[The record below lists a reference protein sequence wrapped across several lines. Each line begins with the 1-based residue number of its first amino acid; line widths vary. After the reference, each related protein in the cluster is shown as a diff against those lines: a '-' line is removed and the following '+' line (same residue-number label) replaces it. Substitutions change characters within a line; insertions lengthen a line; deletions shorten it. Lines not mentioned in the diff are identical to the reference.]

1 MVFDILKK
9 GMMIVLSF
17 VLILSFSFANVKS
30 HAEEIDPGINRLTG
44 DNISPSFYE
53 GGDSSAYTL
62 SKVDSKANAYTGKKY
77 THNSR
82 FDNLNIY
89 NGVDISQ
96 FNTINSYSKAYK
108 AGIDY
113 AFVRMGMRYAGSG
126 NLGLDSKYNSNMK
139 GCIDAGIR
147 VGVYVYSQ
155 AITEAEAREEANHI
169 LNNLGSYPINMPLV
183 LDYEF
188 LSESGPNTGRL
199 FKANLSKAKMTS
211 ICMAFCETIEAA
223 GYQPM
228 VYANGSMLNN
238 HMQPATIG
246 AKYPIWL
253 ANYTTKTS
261 YTGPYDFWQYSSTG
275 SVSGISGNV
284 DCNFWYSKNVNQY
297 RNYLQI
303 VKVPEQQYTG
313 EEITPEITVM
323 NYKGETLTLGTDY
336 TVTFSD
342 NVDVGTAKINV
353 TGLGDYAKYSKVGVF
368 KIKSPKFEYAKM
380 VSKTVDSITIDWNDV
395 EGAVKYNIY
404 RSNARKGTYTLVGS
418 SDAQVSEFTDTNL
431 EDGTE
436 YSYYIKYY
444 NTNSNTIS
452 SSTVVARTSQKAT
465 KQAKLNKKYIL
476 RKTPAKSSAAVLTVA
491 KNKYLTYYCK
501 SINNAGNT
509 WYYVSYK
516 TDGKTYYGYI
526 YNSAAT
532 LYQRAKTSKKSLKVM
547 NSTSADATVVTTIS
561 AKDTKITIIG
571 EDKDSTGNEYYKIT
585 VVISSKRYNGYV
597 GKDEI
602 YLY

>member
-1 MVFDILKK
+1 M
-9 GMMIVLSF
+9 S
-17 VLILSFSFANVKS
+17 S

-53 GGDSSAYTL
+53 GGDSPAYTI

-89 NGVDISQ
+89 NGIDISQ
-96 FNTINSYSKAYK
+96 FNTISSYSKAYK

-126 NLGLDSKYNSNMK
+126 NLGLDSKYNANMK

-155 AITEAEAREEANHI
+155 AITENEAIEEANHI
-169 LNNLGSYPINMPLV
+169 LNHLGNYPINMPLV

-188 LSESGPNTGRL
+188 LSETGPSTGRL

-211 ICMAFCETIEAA
+211 ICMAFCETISAA

-238 HMQPATIG
+238 HMLPSTIG

-261 YTGPYDFWQYSSTG
+261 YTGPYDFWQYSSSG
-275 SVSGISGNV
+275 SVSGITGNV
-284 DCNFWYSKNVNQY
+284 DCNFWYSKDVNKY

-303 VKVPEQQYTG
+303 VKVPDQQYTG
-313 EEITPEITVM
+313 IEITPALTVM
-323 NYKGETLTLGTDY
+323 NYKGETLVEGTDY
-336 TVTFSD
+336 KAEFSD
-342 NVDVGTAKINV
+342 NVGVGTAKIKV
-353 TGLGDYAKYSKVGVF
+353 TGLGDYAKYSKNGVF
-368 KIKSPKFEYAKM
+368 TIKSPKFEYAKM
-380 VSKTVDSITIDWNDV
+380 TAKTQSTITLDWNDV
-395 EGAVKYNIY
+395 EGAVKYSIY

-418 SDAQVSEFTDTNL
+418 SDANTSEYTDTNL

-444 NTNSNTIS
+444 NTNSNTIK
-452 SSTVVARTSQKAT
+452 SSTIVARTTQAST
-465 KQAKLNKKYIL
+465 HQAKLTKKYAL
-476 RKTPAKSSAAVLTVA
+476 RKTPAKSAASVLTVA
-491 KNKYLTYYCK
+491 KNKYLTYYCR

-516 TDGKTYYGYI
+516 TGGKTYYGYVPKG
-526 YNSAAT
+526 AAT
-532 LYQRAKTSKKSLKVM
+532 LYQRAKTSAKSLDVM
-547 NSTSADATVVTTIS
+547 SSTSADATVLTTIA
-561 AKDTKITIIG
+561 AKNTKVTIIG
-571 EDKDSTGNEYYKIT
+571 EEKDSEGKGYYKIT
-585 VVISSKRYNGYV
+585 IVVSSKRYNGYV